1 MRSRGGTRIIAML
14 CAVAAV
20 SPLAACGTSVQVS
33 VPGQAD
39 GPMINIGV
47 AVDEPGVS
55 WYHEEGYSGLSVDV
69 AKYVAEKIGYS
80 NRQIVFHPM
89 TMARRDAML
98 ADGTIDFAMTSY
110 AYEGGKD
117 ARAFTKEL
125 ASRGGDVRYS
135 GPYLIADD
143 GLLVRADERKTI
155 RGADDMR
162 GRTVCVVEDDDVRG
176 QLERRVDGVR
186 WREESDFNK
195 CVSALLAGESDA
207 VAGSR
212 PVLAGLR
219 SEAGAAYADLVDA
232 PFGRRGYAVAT
243 GGDRD
248 EFVAQIN
255 MVLQDM
261 IDDGTWD
268 RITDDAERALGIG
281 TDFALNP
288 PTIVASR
295 DES

>member
-1 MRSRGGTRIIAML
+1 MRSRGLLRIFAAL
-14 CAVAAV
+14 CAAAAV
-20 SPLAACGTSVQVS
+20 SPLAGCGTPVQVS

-39 GPMINIGV
+39 GPMIDIGV
-47 AVDEPGVS
+47 AVDEPGVG
-55 WYHEEGYSGLSVDV
+55 WYHEEGYSGLSVEV

-135 GPYLIADD
+135 GPYLITEDE
-143 GLLVRADERKTI
+143 LLVRSDDRASI
-155 RGADDMR
+155 RGVDDMR
-162 GRTVCVVEDDDVRG
+162 GRTACVVEDDDVRE
-176 QLERRVDGVR
+176 QLEQRVGGVR
-186 WREESDFNK
+186 FREEGDFAK
-195 CVSALLAGESDA
+195 CVSALLAGEADA

-219 SEAGAAYADLVDA
+219 SQAGDAYVSLLDDS
-232 PFGRRGYAVAT
+232 FGERAYGIAIA
-243 GGDRD
+243 GGDGLLG
-248 EFVAQIN
+248 QIN
-255 MVLQDM
+255 TTLQSM

-268 RITDDAERALGIG
+268 RIVDDAGRSLGV
-281 TDFALNP
+281 DADLSLNP
-288 PTIVASR
+288 PNIVDSR
-295 DES
+295 SED